1 MWRDSAKAEVA
12 AEALKITATD
22 LQNLQLIDGIVP
34 EPEGGAHFN
43 HEATAAALAP
53 FLSLALDE
61 LSKLS
66 PKQLLDQRYAK
77 FRRMG
82 QFFS

>member
-1 MWRDSAKAEVA
+1 MWRDGAKAEVA
-12 AEALKITATD
+12 AEALKITAND
-22 LQNLQLIDGIVP
+22 LMNLKLVDAIIP

-43 HEATAAALAP
+43 HEAAAAALDP

-61 LSKLS
+61 FSKLT
-66 PKQLLDQRYAK
+66 PKQLLDQRYEK

>member
-1 MWRDSAKAEVA
+1 MWRDGAKAEVA
-12 AEALKITATD
+12 AEALKITAND
-22 LQNLQLIDGIVP
+22 LSNMKLIDAIIP

-43 HEATAAALAP
+43 HEATAAALDP

-66 PKQLLDQRYAK
+66 PKQLLNQRYDK